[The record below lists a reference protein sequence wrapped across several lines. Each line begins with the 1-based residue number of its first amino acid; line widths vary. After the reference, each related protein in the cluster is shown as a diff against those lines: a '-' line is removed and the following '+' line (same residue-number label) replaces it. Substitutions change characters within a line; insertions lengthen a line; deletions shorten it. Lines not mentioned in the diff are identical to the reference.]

1 MPGMVQ
7 RVGDANS
14 AGGIIIEGDSTV
26 LVNGRPVA
34 TAGVSVTPH
43 PCCGADGC
51 PPEHCAALTT
61 STSPTVLVGGIPIC
75 VTGDIDTCGDSRELG
90 STDVIV
96 GA

>member
-1 MPGMVQ
+1 MPGVQ
-7 RVGDANS
+7 RVGDPNS
-14 AGGIIIEGDSTV
+14 GGGIAVGPGHTNV

-34 TAGVSVTPH
+34 TAGSSVTPH
-43 PCCGADGC
+43 PCCGAQGC
-51 PPEHCAALTT
+51 PPVHCAAKTT